1 MRIAIAVAMV
11 LALAACSRPGGQF
24 LAGDGRSVTT
34 TTEGS
39 ADAASVAEDTTT
51 EPEAAAATTTVAAQ
65 AATVT
70 TVVTPGVVTPTTL
83 APAPQATTTT
93 TTVAALTVDPQEVE
107 SALAELDELL
117 SSLGSAMSAMEQAFE
132 QGE

>member
-11 LALAACSRPGGQF
+11 LALAACSRPAGQF
-24 LAGDGRSVTT
+24 LAGDAGPVTT

-39 ADAASVAEDTTT
+39 PGTASVAEDTTT
-51 EPEAAAATTTVAAQ
+51 ETAVAAK
-65 AATVT
+65 TVGAQVASKT
-70 TVVTPGVVTPTTL
+70 TVVTSLAVTPTTL
-83 APAPQATTTT
+83 APAQQATTTP
-93 TTVAALTVDPQEVE
+93 TTVASLTVDPQGVE

>member
-1 MRIAIAVAMV
+1 MRIVMAVGMV
-11 LALAACSRPGGQF
+11 LALAACSGPGGQF
-24 LAGDGRSVTT
+24 LAGDGGSVTT

-39 ADAASVAEDTTT
+39 ADTASVVEDTTT
-51 EPEAAAATTTVAAQ
+51 E
-65 AATVT
+65 T
-70 TVVTPGVVTPTTL
+70 TVVTATVGAQAAPEMTVVTSGVVSPATL

-93 TTVAALTVDPQEVE
+93 TTAALTVDPQEVE